1 MRKELAK
8 ENGKRKKFKALFE
21 RLGKKSNYKGYAE
34 ETVLLKN
41 IVDVETHKM
50 IADHV
55 WFNFTK
61 GFEKVLLTQGIQL
74 EFEARVKV
82 YKKGYVNR
90 NYQINTSKND
100 FKLSHP
106 SKIKVMKI
114 AIIDSENYRAI

>member
-1 MRKELAK
+1 MRKELAH
-8 ENGKRKKFKALFE
+8 ENGNRKKFKALFE
-21 RLGKKSNYKGYAE
+21 RLGKKSNYKGYTE

-41 IVDVETHKM
+41 IVDVETHK
-50 IADHV
+50 IVADHV

-61 GFEKVLLTQGIQL
+61 GFEKVLLTPGIQV
-74 EFEARVKV
+74 EFEARVKE

-100 FKLSHP
+100 YKLSHP

-114 AIIDSENYRAI
+114 AINDQKTAEPF